1 MEASGLKSF
10 LGFRPKGSVC
20 WIEEDVSPPSPK
32 RGGGGGGIPDM
43 EAQPGGGRGGGGGG
57 RPVTPETGRGGGG
70 AGVHEEEAV
79 EDKART
85 DCIEGKTTGTA
96 PIYENKR
103 QEVDLYSYF
112 SPSSNI

>member
-1 MEASGLKSF
+1 
-10 LGFRPKGSVC
+10 
-20 WIEEDVSPPSPK
+20 
-32 RGGGGGGIPDM
+32 M

-103 QEVDLYSYF
+103 QVDLYSYF
-112 SPSSNI
+112 SPSSNILTIHLFRLLKAGLSPAGCSSSVLSGDGVMEWLTFRVSK